1 MNQEKGAQR
10 LIWVLA
16 IVLAVVAVF
25 TWPSRKNLNE
35 TKQQITDTSHTI
47 QKTKSSMEKASPYHN
62 SFDLTDAEKKA
73 SDQITSAV
81 ATVWG
86 GIKSEDDYQAKKTEI
101 NRTLGSKMVDRML
114 VYITAQDENPRNRIF
129 SIDGN
134 DTTAVT
140 FDNVN
145 DVNNAT
151 IKVITTP
158 KVGGKQHT
166 FLLTIHWNLKKQQL
180 ISDSL
185 KELDSS
191 TDASD

>member
-1 MNQEKGAQR
+1 MNQEKSAQQ

-25 TWPSRKNLNE
+25 TWPSQKNLNE

-62 SFDLTDAEKKA
+62 SFDMTDAEKKA

-81 ATVWG
+81 TTVWG
-86 GIKSEDDYQAKKTEI
+86 GIKSEEDYQAKKAEI
-101 NRTLGSKMVDRML
+101 NKTLGSKMVDRML
-114 VYITAQDENPRNRIF
+114 VYITAQDENPKNWIF

-134 DTTAVT
+134 DTTSVT
-140 FDNVN
+140 FANVN
-145 DVNNAT
+145 DVNDAT